1 MIGNRRMPV
10 CTQTMRVRDGRTR
23 IQRLRCQVGTHTAG
37 FSPAFYVVTTAV
49 LPPAQGHFMDNW
61 LWIAGFVQCFS
72 DPGQGTDGIDRDDL
86 LLLIPRTCFESAV
99 GAVYASK
106 KSNNFF
112 S

>member
-1 MIGNRRMPV
+1 
-10 CTQTMRVRDGRTR
+10 
-23 IQRLRCQVGTHTAG
+23 
-37 FSPAFYVVTTAV
+37 
-49 LPPAQGHFMDNW
+49 MDNW